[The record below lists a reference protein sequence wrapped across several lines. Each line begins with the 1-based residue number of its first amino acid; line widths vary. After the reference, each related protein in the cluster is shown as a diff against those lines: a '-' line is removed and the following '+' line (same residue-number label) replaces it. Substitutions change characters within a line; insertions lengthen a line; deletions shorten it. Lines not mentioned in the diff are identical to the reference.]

1 MKMHWMTLGGLA
13 CAGSA
18 QAHVGHGPSCRSH
31 WHAVDVGVLLALA
44 LAAVQGV
51 GLGLRRLRRTPV
63 PR

>member
-44 LAAVQGV
+44 AVRGV